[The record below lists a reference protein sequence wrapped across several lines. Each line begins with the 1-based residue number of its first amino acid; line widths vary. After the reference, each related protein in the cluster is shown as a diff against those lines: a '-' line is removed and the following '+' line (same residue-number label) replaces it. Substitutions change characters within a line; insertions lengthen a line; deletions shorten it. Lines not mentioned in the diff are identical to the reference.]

1 MKTAATVACFL
12 LGFAI
17 CSIAGNS
24 IANNAEVNEFKVK
37 AEKLKVVGNVG
48 IECGCCSVILM
59 IRYMFAIPYTVK
71 KGSRVSRPQPGCH
84 HQTLPGQE

>member
-1 MKTAATVACFL
+1 MKTAATVACIL
-12 LGFAI
+12 LGFAF

-48 IECGCCSVILM
+48 NECCCCSVILM
-59 IRYMFAIPYTVK
+59 IRYVFDITHILCQEVSLYQNMMF
-71 KGSRVSRPQPGCH
+71 H
-84 HQTLPGQE
+84 